1 MEREVDGLTYTLERG
16 WMRHG
21 EGLYDVGQRDQVR
34 RKKVS
39 KITPRLMEEDGEN
52 KRRACFARGL
62 GGSG

>member
-1 MEREVDGLTYTLERG
+1 
-16 WMRHG
+16 MRHG

-39 KITPRLMEEDGEN
+39 KITPGLMEEDGEN